1 MAQLN
6 EEVVVIKISEL
17 LKDTDEANTILDE
30 AMVANLEAVIQ
41 EIAGVGKLVEIAK
54 GQIWPQLQQ

>member
-1 MAQLN
+1 MAHLN

-54 GQIWPQLQQ
+54 G

>member
-1 MAQLN
+1 MSISMAQLN

-54 GQIWPQLQQ
+54 G